1 MPLTFRDPGKGSK
14 RDYRESVWDPIMD
27 EIREDGSGR
36 WVVISEDHSVTAI
49 YKLRKKYRDI
59 EFTYERFDDG
69 NRRGALF
76 ARLKPMGESE

>member
-49 YKLRKKYRDI
+49 YKLRKKYR
-59 EFTYERFDDG
+59 EQVEKASSRCERT
-69 NRRGALF
+69 RGL
-76 ARLKPMGESE
+76 G